1 MFFHNFKYSLKN
13 VLRQKDFLFWILAF
27 PIILGTF
34 FYVAF
39 NSMYEKES
47 MFNKIPVA
55 IVENTENTAFKE
67 VIKELSSGETPMF
80 DPRFTDSET
89 ALDML
94 KTNDISGIIYVDSE
108 LSLTVSKDG
117 IKQTIIKSFLDQYQI
132 RESII
137 METVNNNPQ
146 NLQYVIDTM
155 SQEINCNES
164 LSLSNGN
171 MDTYIQYFYNLIAM
185 AAFFGSV
192 SGLYIAINNQGN
204 LSAIAAR
211 KCISPTNKPQNLQ
224 YVIDTMSQEINCN
237 ESLSLSNGN
246 MDTYIQYFYNLIAM
260 AAFFGSVSGLYI
272 AINNQG
278 NLSAIAARK
287 CISPT
292 NKLTSITASLLASFV
307 AQVICVSIGITY
319 ILFILK
325 VDMGNKIPMVYLSGA
340 VGSLTGV
347 TMGFFI
353 GSFGRLNQNVKMAIS
368 MSVTMLSCFLSGL
381 MVGNMK
387 TVIETY
393 APVVNRINPA
403 ALISDLFYCLNIYN
417 DYRRYTEKFVTLLI
431 LSVVFT
437 IGGFLLTRRK

>member
-13 VLRQKDFLFWILAF
+13 AFRQKEFLFWILAF

-67 VIKELSSGETPMF
+67 VIKELSSGEDAMF
-80 DPRFTDSET
+80 DSKFTDSQT

-94 KTNDISGIIYVDSE
+94 KTNDISGIINVDSE
-108 LSLTVSKDG
+108 LSLTVSNDG

-137 METVNNNPQ
+137 TDTVNNNPQ
-146 NLQYVIDTM
+146 NLQSVIDAM

-185 AAFFGSV
+185 DAFFGS
-192 SGLYIAINNQGN
+192 I
-204 LSAIAAR
+204 
-211 KCISPTNKPQNLQ
+211 
-224 YVIDTMSQEINCN
+224 
-237 ESLSLSNGN
+237 
-246 MDTYIQYFYNLIAM
+246 
-260 AAFFGSVSGLYI
+260 SGLYI

-307 AQVICVSIGITY
+307 AQVVCVSIGITY

-325 VDMGNKIPMVYLSGA
+325 VDMGDKIPMVYLSGA

-381 MVGNMK
+381 MIGNMK
-387 TVIETY
+387 SVIEMY
-393 APVVNRINPA
+393 VPIVNRINPA

-437 IGGFLLTRRK
+437 IGGFLLTRRKKYASL

>member
-13 VLRQKDFLFWILAF
+13 AFRQKEFLFWILAF

-67 VIKELSSGETPMF
+67 VIKELSSGEDAMF
-80 DPRFTDSET
+80 DSKFTDSQT

-94 KTNDISGIIYVDSE
+94 KTNDISGIINVDSE
-108 LSLTVSKDG
+108 LSLTVSNDG

-146 NLQYVIDTM
+146 NLQSVIDAM

-185 AAFFGSV
+185 AAFFGS
-192 SGLYIAINNQGN
+192 I
-204 LSAIAAR
+204 
-211 KCISPTNKPQNLQ
+211 
-224 YVIDTMSQEINCN
+224 
-237 ESLSLSNGN
+237 
-246 MDTYIQYFYNLIAM
+246 
-260 AAFFGSVSGLYI
+260 SGLYI

-325 VDMGNKIPMVYLSGA
+325 VDMGDKIPMVYLSGA

-381 MVGNMK
+381 MIGNMK
-387 TVIETY
+387 SVIEMY
-393 APVVNRINPA
+393 VPIVNRINPA

-437 IGGFLLTRRK
+437 IGGFLLTRRKKYASL

>member
-13 VLRQKDFLFWILAF
+13 AFRQKEFLFWILAF

-67 VIKELSSGETPMF
+67 VIKELSSGEDAMF
-80 DPRFTDSET
+80 DSKFTDSQT

-94 KTNDISGIIYVDSE
+94 KTNDISGIINVDSE
-108 LSLTVSKDG
+108 LSLTVSNDG

-146 NLQYVIDTM
+146 NLQSVIDAM

-185 AAFFGSV
+185 AAFFGS
-192 SGLYIAINNQGN
+192 I
-204 LSAIAAR
+204 
-211 KCISPTNKPQNLQ
+211 
-224 YVIDTMSQEINCN
+224 
-237 ESLSLSNGN
+237 
-246 MDTYIQYFYNLIAM
+246 
-260 AAFFGSVSGLYI
+260 SGLYI

-307 AQVICVSIGITY
+307 AQVVCVSIGITY

-325 VDMGNKIPMVYLSGA
+325 VDMGDKIPMVYLSGA

-381 MVGNMK
+381 MIGNMK
-387 TVIETY
+387 SVIEMY
-393 APVVNRINPA
+393 VPIVNRINPA

-437 IGGFLLTRRK
+437 IGGFLLTRRKKYASL

>member
-13 VLRQKDFLFWILAF
+13 AFRQKEFLFWILAF

-34 FYVAF
+34 FYVVF

-67 VIKELSSGETPMF
+67 IIKELSSGETPMF

-146 NLQYVIDTM
+146 NLQ
-155 SQEINCNES
+155 S
-164 LSLSNGN
+164 
-171 MDTYIQYFYNLIAM
+171 
-185 AAFFGSV
+185 
-192 SGLYIAINNQGN
+192 
-204 LSAIAAR
+204 
-211 KCISPTNKPQNLQ
+211 
-224 YVIDTMSQEINCN
+224 VIDTMSQEINCN

-437 IGGFLLTRRK
+437 IGGFLLTRRKKYASL

>member
-13 VLRQKDFLFWILAF
+13 AFRQKEFLFWILAF

-67 VIKELSSGETPMF
+67 VIKELSSGEDAMF
-80 DPRFTDSET
+80 DSKFTDSQT

-94 KTNDISGIIYVDSE
+94 KTNDISGIINVDSE
-108 LSLTVSKDG
+108 LSLTVSNDG

-146 NLQYVIDTM
+146 NVQSVIDAM

-185 AAFFGSV
+185 AAFFGS
-192 SGLYIAINNQGN
+192 I
-204 LSAIAAR
+204 
-211 KCISPTNKPQNLQ
+211 
-224 YVIDTMSQEINCN
+224 
-237 ESLSLSNGN
+237 
-246 MDTYIQYFYNLIAM
+246 
-260 AAFFGSVSGLYI
+260 SGLYI

-325 VDMGNKIPMVYLSGA
+325 VDMGDKIPMVYLSGA

-381 MVGNMK
+381 MIGNMK
-387 TVIETY
+387 SVIEMY
-393 APVVNRINPA
+393 VPIVNRINPA

-437 IGGFLLTRRK
+437 IGGFLLTRRKKYASL

>member
-13 VLRQKDFLFWILAF
+13 AFRQKEFLFWILAF

-67 VIKELSSGETPMF
+67 VIKELPSGEDAMF
-80 DPRFTDSET
+80 DSKFTDSQT

-94 KTNDISGIIYVDSE
+94 KTNDISGIINVDSE
-108 LSLTVSKDG
+108 LSLTVSNDG

-137 METVNNNPQ
+137 TDTVNNNPQ
-146 NLQYVIDTM
+146 NLQSVIDAM

-185 AAFFGSV
+185 AAFFGS
-192 SGLYIAINNQGN
+192 I
-204 LSAIAAR
+204 
-211 KCISPTNKPQNLQ
+211 
-224 YVIDTMSQEINCN
+224 
-237 ESLSLSNGN
+237 
-246 MDTYIQYFYNLIAM
+246 
-260 AAFFGSVSGLYI
+260 SGLYI

-307 AQVICVSIGITY
+307 AQVVCVSIGITY

-325 VDMGNKIPMVYLSGA
+325 VDMGDKIPMVYLSGA

-381 MVGNMK
+381 MIGNMK
-387 TVIETY
+387 SVIEMY
-393 APVVNRINPA
+393 VPIVNRINPA

-437 IGGFLLTRRK
+437 IGGFLLTRRKKYASL

>member
-13 VLRQKDFLFWILAF
+13 AFRQKEFLFWILAF

-67 VIKELSSGETPMF
+67 VIKELSSGEDAMF
-80 DPRFTDSET
+80 DSKFTDSQT

-94 KTNDISGIIYVDSE
+94 KTNDISGIINVDSE
-108 LSLTVSKDG
+108 LSLTVSNDG

-137 METVNNNPQ
+137 TDTVNNNPQ
-146 NLQYVIDTM
+146 NLQSVIDAM

-185 AAFFGSV
+185 AAFFGS
-192 SGLYIAINNQGN
+192 I
-204 LSAIAAR
+204 
-211 KCISPTNKPQNLQ
+211 
-224 YVIDTMSQEINCN
+224 
-237 ESLSLSNGN
+237 
-246 MDTYIQYFYNLIAM
+246 
-260 AAFFGSVSGLYI
+260 SGLYI

-307 AQVICVSIGITY
+307 GQVVCVSIGITY

-325 VDMGNKIPMVYLSGA
+325 VDMGDKIPMVYLSGA

-381 MVGNMK
+381 MIGNMK
-387 TVIETY
+387 SVIEMY
-393 APVVNRINPA
+393 VPIVNRINPA

-437 IGGFLLTRRK
+437 IGGFLLTRRKKYASL

>member
-13 VLRQKDFLFWILAF
+13 AFRQKEFLFWILAF

-67 VIKELSSGETPMF
+67 VIKELSSGEDAMF
-80 DPRFTDSET
+80 DSKFTDSQT

-94 KTNDISGIIYVDSE
+94 KTNDISGIINVDSE
-108 LSLTVSKDG
+108 LSLTVSNDG

-137 METVNNNPQ
+137 TDTVNNNPQ
-146 NLQYVIDTM
+146 NLQSVIDAM

-185 AAFFGSV
+185 AAFFGS
-192 SGLYIAINNQGN
+192 I
-204 LSAIAAR
+204 
-211 KCISPTNKPQNLQ
+211 
-224 YVIDTMSQEINCN
+224 
-237 ESLSLSNGN
+237 
-246 MDTYIQYFYNLIAM
+246 
-260 AAFFGSVSGLYI
+260 SGLYI

-307 AQVICVSIGITY
+307 AQDICVSIGITY

-325 VDMGNKIPMVYLSGA
+325 VDMGDKIPMVYLSGA

-381 MVGNMK
+381 MIGNMK
-387 TVIETY
+387 SVIEMY
-393 APVVNRINPA
+393 VPIVNRINPA

-437 IGGFLLTRRK
+437 IGGFLLTRRKKYASL

>member
-13 VLRQKDFLFWILAF
+13 VFRQKEFLFWILAF

-67 VIKELSSGETPMF
+67 VIKELSSGEDAMF
-80 DPRFTDSET
+80 DSKFTDSQT

-94 KTNDISGIIYVDSE
+94 KTNDISGIINVDSE
-108 LSLTVSKDG
+108 LSLTVSNDG

-137 METVNNNPQ
+137 TDTVNNNPQ
-146 NLQYVIDTM
+146 NLQSVIDAM

-185 AAFFGSV
+185 AAFFGS
-192 SGLYIAINNQGN
+192 I
-204 LSAIAAR
+204 
-211 KCISPTNKPQNLQ
+211 
-224 YVIDTMSQEINCN
+224 
-237 ESLSLSNGN
+237 
-246 MDTYIQYFYNLIAM
+246 
-260 AAFFGSVSGLYI
+260 SGLYI

-325 VDMGNKIPMVYLSGA
+325 VDMGDKIPMVYLSGA

-381 MVGNMK
+381 MIGNMK
-387 TVIETY
+387 SVIEMY
-393 APVVNRINPA
+393 VPIVNRINPA

-437 IGGFLLTRRK
+437 IGGFLLTRRKKYASL

>member
-13 VLRQKDFLFWILAF
+13 AFRQKEFLFWILAF

-67 VIKELSSGETPMF
+67 VIKELSSGEDAMF
-80 DPRFTDSET
+80 DSKFTDSQT

-94 KTNDISGIIYVDSE
+94 KTNDISGIINVDSE
-108 LSLTVSKDG
+108 LSLTVSNDG

-137 METVNNNPQ
+137 TDTVNNNPQ
-146 NLQYVIDTM
+146 NLQSVIDAM

-185 AAFFGSV
+185 AAFFGSI

-211 KCISPTNKPQNLQ
+211 
-224 YVIDTMSQEINCN
+224 
-237 ESLSLSNGN
+237 
-246 MDTYIQYFYNLIAM
+246 
-260 AAFFGSVSGLYI
+260 
-272 AINNQG
+272 
-278 NLSAIAARK
+278 R

-325 VDMGNKIPMVYLSGA
+325 VDMGDKIPMVYLSGA

-381 MVGNMK
+381 MIGNMK
-387 TVIETY
+387 SVIEMY
-393 APVVNRINPA
+393 VPIVNRINPA

-437 IGGFLLTRRK
+437 IGGFLLTRRKKYASL

>member
-13 VLRQKDFLFWILAF
+13 AFRQKEFLFWILAF

-67 VIKELSSGETPMF
+67 VIKELSSGEDAMF
-80 DPRFTDSET
+80 DSKFTDSQT

-94 KTNDISGIIYVDSE
+94 KTNDISGIINVDSE
-108 LSLTVSKDG
+108 LSLTVSNDG

-146 NLQYVIDTM
+146 NLQSVVDAM

-164 LSLSNGN
+164 LFLSNGN
-171 MDTYIQYFYNLIAM
+171 MDAYIQYFYNLIAM
-185 AAFFGSV
+185 AAFFGS
-192 SGLYIAINNQGN
+192 I
-204 LSAIAAR
+204 
-211 KCISPTNKPQNLQ
+211 
-224 YVIDTMSQEINCN
+224 
-237 ESLSLSNGN
+237 
-246 MDTYIQYFYNLIAM
+246 
-260 AAFFGSVSGLYI
+260 SGLYI

-325 VDMGNKIPMVYLSGA
+325 VDMGDKIPMVYLSGA

-387 TVIETY
+387 SVIEMY
-393 APVVNRINPA
+393 VPIVNRINPA

-437 IGGFLLTRRK
+437 IGGFLLTRRKKYASL

>member
-13 VLRQKDFLFWILAF
+13 AFRQKEFLFWILAF

-67 VIKELSSGETPMF
+67 VIKELSSGEDAMS
-80 DPRFTDSET
+80 DSKFTDSQT

-94 KTNDISGIIYVDSE
+94 KTNDISGIINVDSE
-108 LSLTVSKDG
+108 LSLTVSNDG

-146 NLQYVIDTM
+146 NVQSVIDAM

-185 AAFFGSV
+185 AAFFGS
-192 SGLYIAINNQGN
+192 I
-204 LSAIAAR
+204 
-211 KCISPTNKPQNLQ
+211 
-224 YVIDTMSQEINCN
+224 
-237 ESLSLSNGN
+237 
-246 MDTYIQYFYNLIAM
+246 
-260 AAFFGSVSGLYI
+260 SGLYI

-307 AQVICVSIGITY
+307 AQVVCVSIGITY

-325 VDMGNKIPMVYLSGA
+325 VDMGDKIPMVYLSGA

-381 MVGNMK
+381 MFGNMK
-387 TVIETY
+387 AVVEQN
-393 APVVNRINPA
+393 APIINKINPA
-403 ALISDLFYCLNIYN
+403 ALISDLFYCLNIYD
-417 DYRRYTEKFVTLLI
+417 DYKRYTEKFVTLMI
-431 LSVVFT
+431 LSVIFT
-437 IGGFLLTRRK
+437 IGGFLLTRRKKYASL

>member
-13 VLRQKDFLFWILAF
+13 AFRQKEFLFWILAF

-67 VIKELSSGETPMF
+67 VIKELSSGEDAMF
-80 DPRFTDSET
+80 DSKFTDSQT

-94 KTNDISGIIYVDSE
+94 KTNDISGIINVDSE
-108 LSLTVSKDG
+108 LSLTVSNDG

-137 METVNNNPQ
+137 TDTVNNNPQ
-146 NLQYVIDTM
+146 NLQSVIDAM

-185 AAFFGSV
+185 AAFFGS
-192 SGLYIAINNQGN
+192 I
-204 LSAIAAR
+204 
-211 KCISPTNKPQNLQ
+211 
-224 YVIDTMSQEINCN
+224 
-237 ESLSLSNGN
+237 
-246 MDTYIQYFYNLIAM
+246 
-260 AAFFGSVSGLYI
+260 SGLYI

-325 VDMGNKIPMVYLSGA
+325 VDMGDKIPMVYLSGA

-353 GSFGRLNQNVKMAIS
+353 GSFGRLNQNMKMAIS

-381 MVGNMK
+381 MLGNMK
-387 TVIETY
+387 SVIEMY
-393 APVVNRINPA
+393 VPIVNRINPA

-437 IGGFLLTRRK
+437 IGGFLLTRRKKYASL

>member
-13 VLRQKDFLFWILAF
+13 AFRQKEFLFWILAF

-67 VIKELSSGETPMF
+67 VIKELSSGEDAMF
-80 DPRFTDSET
+80 DSKFTDSQT

-94 KTNDISGIIYVDSE
+94 KTNDISGIINVDNE
-108 LSLTVSKDG
+108 LSLTVSNDG

-137 METVNNNPQ
+137 TDTVNNNPQ
-146 NLQYVIDTM
+146 NLQSVIDAM

-185 AAFFGSV
+185 AAFFGS
-192 SGLYIAINNQGN
+192 I
-204 LSAIAAR
+204 
-211 KCISPTNKPQNLQ
+211 
-224 YVIDTMSQEINCN
+224 
-237 ESLSLSNGN
+237 
-246 MDTYIQYFYNLIAM
+246 
-260 AAFFGSVSGLYI
+260 SGLYI

-307 AQVICVSIGITY
+307 AQVVCVSIGITY

-325 VDMGNKIPMVYLSGA
+325 VDMGDKIPMVYLSGA

-381 MVGNMK
+381 MIGNMK
-387 TVIETY
+387 SVIEMY
-393 APVVNRINPA
+393 VPIVNRINPA

-437 IGGFLLTRRK
+437 IGGFLLTRRKKYASL

>member
-13 VLRQKDFLFWILAF
+13 AFRQKEFLFWILAF

-67 VIKELSSGETPMF
+67 VIKELSSGEDAMF
-80 DPRFTDSET
+80 DSKFTDSQT

-94 KTNDISGIIYVDSE
+94 KTNDISGIINVDSE
-108 LSLTVSKDG
+108 LSLTVSNDG

-132 RESII
+132 REPII
-137 METVNNNPQ
+137 TDTVNNNPQ
-146 NLQYVIDTM
+146 NLQSVIDAM

-185 AAFFGSV
+185 AAFFGS
-192 SGLYIAINNQGN
+192 I
-204 LSAIAAR
+204 
-211 KCISPTNKPQNLQ
+211 
-224 YVIDTMSQEINCN
+224 
-237 ESLSLSNGN
+237 
-246 MDTYIQYFYNLIAM
+246 
-260 AAFFGSVSGLYI
+260 SGLYI

-325 VDMGNKIPMVYLSGA
+325 VDMGDKIPMVYLSGA

-353 GSFGRLNQNVKMAIS
+353 GSFGRLNQNMKMAIS

-381 MVGNMK
+381 MLGNMK
-387 TVIETY
+387 TVIEQNATII
-393 APVVNRINPA
+393 NKINPA
-403 ALISDLFYCLNIYN
+403 ALISDLFYCLNIYD
-417 DYRRYTEKFVTLLI
+417 DYKRYTEKFVTLLI
-431 LSVVFT
+431 LSVIFT
-437 IGGFLLTRRK
+437 IGGFLLTRRKKYASL

>member
-1 MFFHNFKYSLKN
+1 MFFHNFKYSSKN
-13 VLRQKDFLFWILAF
+13 AFRQKEFLFWILAF

-67 VIKELSSGETPMF
+67 VIKELSSGEDAMF
-80 DPRFTDSET
+80 DSKFTDSQT

-94 KTNDISGIIYVDSE
+94 KTNDISGIINVDSE
-108 LSLTVSKDG
+108 LSLTVSNDG

-137 METVNNNPQ
+137 TDTVNNNPQ
-146 NLQYVIDTM
+146 NLQSVIDAM

-185 AAFFGSV
+185 AAFFGS
-192 SGLYIAINNQGN
+192 I
-204 LSAIAAR
+204 
-211 KCISPTNKPQNLQ
+211 
-224 YVIDTMSQEINCN
+224 
-237 ESLSLSNGN
+237 
-246 MDTYIQYFYNLIAM
+246 
-260 AAFFGSVSGLYI
+260 SGLYI

-307 AQVICVSIGITY
+307 AQVVCVSIGITY

-325 VDMGNKIPMVYLSGA
+325 VDMGDKIPMVYLSGA

-381 MVGNMK
+381 MIGNMK
-387 TVIETY
+387 SVIEMY
-393 APVVNRINPA
+393 VPIVNRINPA

-437 IGGFLLTRRK
+437 IGGFLLTRRKKYASL

>member
-146 NLQYVIDTM
+146 NLQSVIDTM

-192 SGLYIAINNQGN
+192 SGLYI
-204 LSAIAAR
+204 
-211 KCISPTNKPQNLQ
+211 
-224 YVIDTMSQEINCN
+224 D
-237 ESLSLSNGN
+237 
-246 MDTYIQYFYNLIAM
+246 
-260 AAFFGSVSGLYI
+260 
-272 AINNQG
+272 INNQG

-325 VDMGNKIPMVYLSGA
+325 VDMGDKIPMVYLSGA

-381 MVGNMK
+381 MVGTMK
-387 TVIETY
+387 AVIEMY
-393 APVVNRINPA
+393 APIVNRINPA

-417 DYRRYTEKFVTLLI
+417 DYRRYTEKLVTLLI

-437 IGGFLLTRRK
+437 IGGFLLTRRKKYASL

>member
-13 VLRQKDFLFWILAF
+13 AFRQKEFLFWILAF

-67 VIKELSSGETPMF
+67 VIKELSSGEDAMF
-80 DPRFTDSET
+80 DSKFTDSQT

-94 KTNDISGIIYVDSE
+94 KTNDISGIINVDSE
-108 LSLTVSKDG
+108 LSLTVSNDG

-137 METVNNNPQ
+137 TDTVNNNPQ
-146 NLQYVIDTM
+146 NLQSVIDAM

-185 AAFFGSV
+185 AAFFGSI
-192 SGLYIAINNQGN
+192 G
-204 LSAIAAR
+204 
-211 KCISPTNKPQNLQ
+211 
-224 YVIDTMSQEINCN
+224 
-237 ESLSLSNGN
+237 
-246 MDTYIQYFYNLIAM
+246 
-260 AAFFGSVSGLYI
+260 GLYI

-325 VDMGNKIPMVYLSGA
+325 VDMGDKIPMVYLSGA

-353 GSFGRLNQNVKMAIS
+353 GSFGRLNQNMKMAIS

-381 MVGNMK
+381 MLGNMK
-387 TVIETY
+387 TVIEQNATII
-393 APVVNRINPA
+393 NKINPA
-403 ALISDLFYCLNIYN
+403 ALISDLFYCLNIYD
-417 DYRRYTEKFVTLLI
+417 DYKRYTEKFVTLLI
-431 LSVVFT
+431 LSVIFT
-437 IGGFLLTRRK
+437 IGGFLLTRRKKYASL

>member
-13 VLRQKDFLFWILAF
+13 AFRQKEFSFWILAF

-67 VIKELSSGETPMF
+67 VIKELSSGEDAMF
-80 DPRFTDSET
+80 DSKFTDSQT

-94 KTNDISGIIYVDSE
+94 KTNDISGIINVDSE
-108 LSLTVSKDG
+108 LSLTVSNDG

-137 METVNNNPQ
+137 TDTVNNNPQ
-146 NLQYVIDTM
+146 NLQSVIDAM

-185 AAFFGSV
+185 AAFFGS
-192 SGLYIAINNQGN
+192 I
-204 LSAIAAR
+204 
-211 KCISPTNKPQNLQ
+211 
-224 YVIDTMSQEINCN
+224 
-237 ESLSLSNGN
+237 
-246 MDTYIQYFYNLIAM
+246 
-260 AAFFGSVSGLYI
+260 SGLYI

-292 NKLTSITASLLASFV
+292 NKLTSITANLLASFV
-307 AQVICVSIGITY
+307 AQVVCVSIGITY

-325 VDMGNKIPMVYLSGA
+325 VDMGDKIPMVYLSGA

-381 MVGNMK
+381 MIGNMK
-387 TVIETY
+387 SVIEMY
-393 APVVNRINPA
+393 VPIVNRINPA

-437 IGGFLLTRRK
+437 IGGFLLTRRKKYASL

>member
-13 VLRQKDFLFWILAF
+13 AFRQKEFLFWILAF

-67 VIKELSSGETPMF
+67 VIKELSSGEDAMF
-80 DPRFTDSET
+80 DSKFTDSQT

-94 KTNDISGIIYVDSE
+94 KTNDISGIINVDSE
-108 LSLTVSKDG
+108 LSLTVSNDG

-137 METVNNNPQ
+137 TDTVNNNPQ
-146 NLQYVIDTM
+146 NLQSVIDAM

-185 AAFFGSV
+185 AAFFGS
-192 SGLYIAINNQGN
+192 I
-204 LSAIAAR
+204 
-211 KCISPTNKPQNLQ
+211 
-224 YVIDTMSQEINCN
+224 
-237 ESLSLSNGN
+237 
-246 MDTYIQYFYNLIAM
+246 
-260 AAFFGSVSGLYI
+260 SGLYI

-307 AQVICVSIGITY
+307 AQVVCVSIGITY

-325 VDMGNKIPMVYLSGA
+325 VDMGDKIPMVYLSGA
-340 VGSLTGV
+340 VGSLNGV
-347 TMGFFI
+347 TMGCFI

-381 MVGNMK
+381 MIGNMK
-387 TVIETY
+387 SVIEMY
-393 APVVNRINPA
+393 VPIVNRINPA

-437 IGGFLLTRRK
+437 IGGFLLTRRKKYASL

>member
-13 VLRQKDFLFWILAF
+13 AFRQKEFLFWILAF

-67 VIKELSSGETPMF
+67 VIKELSSGEDAMF
-80 DPRFTDSET
+80 DSKFTDSQT

-94 KTNDISGIIYVDSE
+94 KTNDIIGIINVDSE
-108 LSLTVSKDG
+108 LSLTVSNDG

-137 METVNNNPQ
+137 TDTVNNNPQ
-146 NLQYVIDTM
+146 NLQSVIDAM

-185 AAFFGSV
+185 AAFFGS
-192 SGLYIAINNQGN
+192 I
-204 LSAIAAR
+204 
-211 KCISPTNKPQNLQ
+211 
-224 YVIDTMSQEINCN
+224 
-237 ESLSLSNGN
+237 
-246 MDTYIQYFYNLIAM
+246 
-260 AAFFGSVSGLYI
+260 SGLYI

-325 VDMGNKIPMVYLSGA
+325 VDMGDKIPMVYLSGA

-353 GSFGRLNQNVKMAIS
+353 GSFGRLNQNMKMAIS

-381 MVGNMK
+381 MLGNMK
-387 TVIETY
+387 TVIEQH
-393 APVVNRINPA
+393 APIINRINPA
-403 ALISDLFYCLNIYN
+403 ALISDLFYCLNIYD
-417 DYRRYTEKFVTLLI
+417 DYKRYTEKFVTLLI
-431 LSVVFT
+431 LSVIFT
-437 IGGFLLTRRK
+437 IGGFLLTRRKKYASL